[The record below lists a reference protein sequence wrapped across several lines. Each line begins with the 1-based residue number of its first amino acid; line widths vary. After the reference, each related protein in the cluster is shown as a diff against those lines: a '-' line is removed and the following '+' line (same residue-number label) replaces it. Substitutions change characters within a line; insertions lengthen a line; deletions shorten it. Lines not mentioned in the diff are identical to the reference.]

1 MDTFETHRPY
11 LFAIAY
17 RMLGSVSEAEDMVQE
32 TYLRFRQVDE
42 AQVASPKAYL
52 STIVTR
58 LCLNYLNSAPVQR
71 EHYPGPWLPEPL
83 LITSDNEPAQTTER
97 LDSISMA
104 FLVLLEKLTPYERAV
119 FLLREVFNY
128 DYEEIAAIV
137 GKEAATCRQ
146 YFSRAKK
153 HLTDHRPR
161 FEVQTEAHTEIT
173 TRFLAACQTGDL
185 AGLEQLLA
193 EEVVCVTDGGGKVG
207 APTRPIIGRNQVARF
222 LIAVAKQVPAG
233 FRAELALINGEPG
246 IVGRVNDEIT
256 GTAVLDIQN
265 GHIQQIWTVH
275 NPDKLKHLFGR
286 GRARRQHYLETI

>member
-1 MDTFETHRPY
+1 MDTFEAHRPY

-17 RMLGSVSEAEDMVQE
+17 RMVGSVSEAEDMVQE

-42 AQVASPKAYL
+42 AQVGSPKSYL

-58 LCLNYLNSAPVQR
+58 LCLNYLKSARVQR
-71 EHYPGPWLPEPL
+71 EQYLGPWLPEPL
-83 LITSDNEPAQTTER
+83 LITSDSEPARNTER
-97 LDSISMA
+97 LDSISFA

-128 DYEEIAAIV
+128 DYEEIAAII

-146 YFSRAKK
+146 HFSRAKK

-173 TRFLAACQTGDL
+173 TRFLAASQTGDL

-233 FRAELALINGEPG
+233 FRAELALINGEQG

-275 NPDKLKHLFGR
+275 NPDKLKHLVKG
-286 GRARRQHYLETI
+286 

>member
-1 MDTFETHRPY
+1 MDTFEAHRPY

-17 RMLGSVSEAEDMVQE
+17 RMVGSVSEAEDMVQE

-58 LCLNYLNSAPVQR
+58 LCLNYLESARIQR
-71 EHYPGPWLPEPL
+71 EQYLGPWLPEPL
-83 LITSDNEPAQTTER
+83 LITSDNEPVRTSER

-128 DYEEIAAIV
+128 DYEEIAAII
-137 GKEAATCRQ
+137 GQKAATCRQ

-161 FEVQTEAHTEIT
+161 FEVQTKAHTEIT
-173 TRFLAACQTGDL
+173 TQFLAACQTGDL

-207 APTRPIIGRNQVARF
+207 APTRPIIGRDRVARF
-222 LIAVAKQVPAG
+222 LLGLMKQVPAG
-233 FRAELALINGEPG
+233 FRAELALINGELG
-246 IVGRVNDEIT
+246 IVGRVKDKIT

-265 GHIQQIWTVH
+265 GQIQQIWAVH
-275 NPDKLKHLFGR
+275 NPDKLKHLVKG
-286 GRARRQHYLETI
+286 